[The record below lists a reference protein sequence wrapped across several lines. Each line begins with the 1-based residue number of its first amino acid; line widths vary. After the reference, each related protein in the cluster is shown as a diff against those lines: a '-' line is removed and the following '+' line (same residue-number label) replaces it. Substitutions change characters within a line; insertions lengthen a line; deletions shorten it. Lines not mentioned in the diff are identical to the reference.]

1 MEDPL
6 SQLEPGRGIAV
17 HLSNGQIC
25 RGQVGGLRGPWL
37 HLTAESGGVLVN
49 LTQVT
54 AIVLDAASAP
64 EAMIDIARPK
74 PRSKDEPIRAGSKAL
89 GRAWADAELKA
100 LADAFLDGLQDG
112 ELAER
117 FHRSRSQITE
127 LHQAFE
133 CARGNL
139 VEDQLRPV
147 ARTWVARWRK
157 ALAP

>member
-1 MEDPL
+1 MDDPL
-6 SQLEPGRGIAV
+6 AQLEPGRGVAV
-17 HLSNGQIC
+17 HLTNGQIC
-25 RGQVGGLRGPWL
+25 RGSVSGLRGPWL
-37 HLTAESGGVLVN
+37 HLAADSGGVLVN

-54 AIVLDAASAP
+54 AIVLDAAGAP
-64 EAMIDIARPK
+64 EALIDIARPK

-89 GRAWADAELKA
+89 GRAWTDAELKS
-100 LADAFLDGLQDG
+100 LADAFLDGLHDG

-117 FHRSRSQITE
+117 FHRSRTQITE